1 MYSVSSIA
9 WKFDG
14 SRLALGTVT
23 GAVDLYDACIRRY
36 RYKGKFEFTYVSLSQ
51 AIALKLERSRHR
63 LSFAPPLG
71 SVVGCQV
78 KTAFVGNHGFGLGSA
93 LNRVDC
99 RSVALVRR

>member
-51 AIALKLERSRHR
+51 AIRALKRSRSR
-63 LSFAPPLG
+63 SFVAAPPLG
-71 SVVGCQV
+71 SVVGCQDE
-78 KTAFVGNHGFGLGSA
+78 TSRAFTRQAV
-93 LNRVDC
+93 
-99 RSVALVRR
+99 

>member
-51 AIALKLERSRHR
+51 AIRARARSSAAGAVRSSLR
-63 LSFAPPLG
+63 RRWAAWW
-71 SVVGCQV
+71 VA
-78 KTAFVGNHGFGLGSA
+78 KTRRAFVRQA
-93 LNRVDC
+93 E
-99 RSVALVRR
+99 

>member
-51 AIALKLERSRHR
+51 AIRARAQAQPEPFVRRCAAAGQRGGLPRRDG
-63 LSFAPPLG
+63 LSF
-71 SVVGCQV
+71 
-78 KTAFVGNHGFGLGSA
+78 
-93 LNRVDC
+93 
-99 RSVALVRR
+99 VRQFS

>member
-51 AIALKLERSRHR
+51 AIRARAQAQPEP
-63 LSFAPPLG
+63 FVAAPPLG
-71 SVVGCQV
+71 SVVGCQDG
-78 KTAFVGNHGFGLGSA
+78 TGF
-93 LNRVDC
+93 R
-99 RSVALVRR
+99 

>member
-51 AIALKLERSRHR
+51 AIARALTRSRNR
-63 LSFAPPLG
+63 SSLRRRWAAWLVAKTRQDGLS
-71 SVVGCQV
+71 
-78 KTAFVGNHGFGLGSA
+78 LGSA
-93 LNRVDC
+93 LDRVDR